1 MRRERDFAARPDRQS
16 VLAGAGAF
24 APAGCGGGLS
34 EDRHDFAIRSTIHAS
49 YGGRPVQG
57 SAVQSRRMEL
67 GRRNR
72 TFGEASTALKVDV
85 QRPTTLFGKRFAFDR
100 WEIERLETGT
110 PLTDD
115 IRSAL
120 PWADPYALWPDGRT
134 SGSFVEVPRT
144 LAAKDAS
151 LTQKLHKR
159 FMRTPKR

>member
-1 MRRERDFAARPDRQS
+1 MRRARDFGVGPDRRS

-34 EDRHDFAIRSTIHAS
+34 EDRHDFTIRSTIHAT
-49 YGGRPVQG
+49 YGGRRVEG
-57 SAVQSRRMEL
+57 SAVLSQRMEI

-72 TFGEASTALKVDV
+72 TLGEASTVLKVDV
-85 QRPTTLFGKRFAFDR
+85 Q
-100 WEIERLETGT
+100 GT
-110 PLTDD
+110 PLTDE

-120 PWADPYALWPDGRT
+120 PWADPHALWPDGRT

-144 LAAKDAS
+144 LAAKDAP